1 MTTDGASTTGVTT
14 TGGGLLAAE
23 DLDVFYGHMQA
34 LHGVSI
40 RVDDGETVALIGAN
54 GAGKSTLLQTL
65 AGAKVPERGTVR
77 WQGEDVTH
85 VPDHRRVR
93 MGISLT
99 PEGRRLFTSLTVEE
113 NLQVGGRAKREGDW
127 TLERAYE
134 VFPLVAN
141 LRNRRADA
149 LSGGERQAVAIARS
163 LMSNPRVLL
172 LDEVSLGLAPLIVD
186 QLYESLHVIMG
197 KGTSLVL
204 VEQDLGRAMDVCD
217 RLYCILEGRIVL
229 SGRPGEVTRD
239 DVIAAYFGTRE
250 DLRAQEGVG

>member
-1 MTTDGASTTGVTT
+1 VTADGASTTGVTT

-40 RVDDGETVALIGAN
+40 RVDNGETVALIGAN

-65 AGAKVPERGTVR
+65 AGAKVPKRGTVR

-163 LMSNPRVLL
+163 LMSNPRLLL

>member
-1 MTTDGASTTGVTT
+1 
-14 TGGGLLAAE
+14 
-23 DLDVFYGHMQA
+23 
-34 LHGVSI
+34 
-40 RVDDGETVALIGAN
+40 
-54 GAGKSTLLQTL
+54 
-65 AGAKVPERGTVR
+65 
-77 WQGEDVTH
+77 
-85 VPDHRRVR
+85 

-113 NLQVGGRAKREGDW
+113 NLQVGGRAKRKGDW

-163 LMSNPRVLL
+163 LMSNPQLLL

>member
-1 MTTDGASTTGVTT
+1 VTADGASTTGGTT
-14 TGGGLLAAE
+14 TGGLLAAE

-40 RVDDGETVALIGAN
+40 RVDNGETVALIGAN

-65 AGAKVPERGTVR
+65 AGAKVPKRGTVR

-113 NLQVGGRAKREGDW
+113 NLQVGGRAKREGEW

-163 LMSNPRVLL
+163 LMSNPRLLL

-239 DVIAAYFGTRE
+239 DVVAAYFGTRE

>member
-1 MTTDGASTTGVTT
+1 VSADGASTTG
-14 TGGGLLAAE
+14 GALLAAE
-23 DLDVFYGHMQA
+23 DLDVFYHHMQA

-186 QLYESLHVIMG
+186 QLYESLQVIMG

>member
-1 MTTDGASTTGVTT
+1 VTAPPPSVSGDDSAVLT
-14 TGGGLLAAE
+14 AE

-34 LHGVSI
+34 LHAVSL
-40 RVDDGETVALIGAN
+40 RVHQNETVALIGAN
-54 GAGKSTLLQTL
+54 GAGKSTLLSTL
-65 AGAKVPERGTVR
+65 AGAKLPRRGTVR
-77 WQGEDVTH
+77 WEGRDVTH

-93 MGISLT
+93 MGVSLT

-113 NLQVGGRAKREGDW
+113 NLQVGSRAKRRGDW

-134 VFPLVAN
+134 VFPLVAK

-163 LMSNPRVLL
+163 LMSNPRLLL

-186 QLYESLHVIMG
+186 QLYESLGAVIG
-197 KGTSLVL
+197 QGTSLVL
-204 VEQDLGRAMDVCD
+204 VEQDLERAMDVCD

-229 SGRPGEVTRD
+229 SGTPAQVTRD
-239 DVIAAYFGTRE
+239 EVVAAYFGTRD
-250 DLRAQEGVG
+250 DLRAEEGAR

>member
-1 MTTDGASTTGVTT
+1 MTADGASTTGGTT

-40 RVDDGETVALIGAN
+40 RVDNGDTVALIGAN

-65 AGAKVPERGTVR
+65 AGAKVPNRGTVR

-186 QLYESLHVIMG
+186 QLYESLQVIMG

>member
-1 MTTDGASTTGVTT
+1 VTADGASTTGVTT

-40 RVDDGETVALIGAN
+40 RVDNGETVALIGAN

-65 AGAKVPERGTVR
+65 AGAKVPKRGTVR

-163 LMSNPRVLL
+163 LMSNPRLLL

-229 SGRPGEVTRD
+229 SGRPGEVTRA

>member
-1 MTTDGASTTGVTT
+1 VTAPPPSVSGDDT
-14 TGGGLLAAE
+14 AVLTAE

-34 LHGVSI
+34 LHAVSL
-40 RVDDGETVALIGAN
+40 RVHPNETVALIGAN
-54 GAGKSTLLQTL
+54 GAGKSTLLSTL
-65 AGAKVPERGTVR
+65 AGAKLPQRGTVR
-77 WQGEDVTH
+77 WEGRDVTH

-93 MGISLT
+93 MGVSLT

-113 NLQVGGRAKREGDW
+113 NLQVGSRAKRQGDW

-134 VFPLVAN
+134 VFPLVAK

-163 LMSNPRVLL
+163 LMSNPRLLL

-186 QLYESLHVIMG
+186 QLYESLGAVIG
-197 KGTSLVL
+197 QGTSLVL
-204 VEQDLGRAMDVCD
+204 VEQDLERAMDVCD

-229 SGRPGEVTRD
+229 SGTPRDVTRD
-239 DVIAAYFGTRE
+239 EVVAAYFGTRE
-250 DLRAQEGVG
+250 DLRAEEGAR